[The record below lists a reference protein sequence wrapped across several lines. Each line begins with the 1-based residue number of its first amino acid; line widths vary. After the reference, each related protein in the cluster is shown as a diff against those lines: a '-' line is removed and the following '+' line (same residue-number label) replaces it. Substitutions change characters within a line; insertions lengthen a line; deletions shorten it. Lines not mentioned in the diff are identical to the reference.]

1 MSNGRVLQVGAPREI
16 YEHPANVAVAKFLGR
31 HNLIRAMRLT
41 SSNDAVTKFKTLEGG
56 HTLVVRATHEE
67 LMHLPVNKPCLL
79 AIRPEAIGL
88 EKDVDKVAADNR
100 LAARIEEV
108 EFGGSTTTLTVD
120 ANGLRLEAL
129 VLGADDFNPGDD
141 CMVTLIADQIRLLPE
156 G

>member
-1 MSNGRVLQVGAPREI
+1 
-16 YEHPANVAVAKFLGR
+16 VAKFLGR

-56 HTLVVRATHEE
+56 QTLIVGATHEE

-79 AIRPEAIGL
+79 AIRPEAISL
-88 EKDVDKVAADNR
+88 EKSVDKVAAGDNR

-108 EFGGSTTTLTVD
+108 EFGGPTTTLTLD
-120 ANGLRLEAL
+120 ASGLRLEAL
-129 VLGADDFNPGDD
+129 VLRAGNFNPGDE
-141 CMVTLIADQIRLLPE
+141 CVVTLRAEQIRLLPE